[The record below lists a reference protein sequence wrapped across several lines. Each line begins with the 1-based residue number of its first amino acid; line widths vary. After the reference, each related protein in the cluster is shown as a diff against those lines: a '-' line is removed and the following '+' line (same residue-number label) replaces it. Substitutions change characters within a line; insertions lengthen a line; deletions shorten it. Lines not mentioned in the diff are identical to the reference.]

1 MHNGIYIKVTIKKQR
16 KIEKINTYARWFLC
30 KFCNFPTNRAKSS
43 ETVEKKKEFNIYI
56 LWKMRKFTIMILENF
71 IYKLQVLIYI
81 YYDITWFFQDYVMW
95 KKNYNS

>member
-43 ETVEKKKEFNIYI
+43 ETVEKKKSSTSIFCGKCAS
-56 LWKMRKFTIMILENF
+56 LP
-71 IYKLQVLIYI
+71 
-81 YYDITWFFQDYVMW
+81 
-95 KKNYNS
+95 S